1 MNVSSTQALPTKNFI
16 KELIQKDSEIKSTYQ
31 KFTSQMHGE
40 LIPRNHFFEWVGK
53 KTIPERQVQIVHH
66 FKSLGKF
73 NDFHVCV
80 LTDKPMKFIAAE
92 SKCDGISGTVEI
104 ITVDKLNE
112 DFYKALKDSNEP
124 DCDKLHKDFV
134 NITQL
139 HNVGLENQALRSD
152 YYRLALLYTYGGIH
166 SDTNIPLK
174 ELDSSASAL
183 QYPLI
188 PLRGK
193 NGLIIRTTDIPVVG
207 FSGTVPLWDNS
218 LIASQ
223 KNNQIVLSMIKHMLN
238 LENKLKD
245 ILIESSNKSEFKKT
259 LSLHDAMR
267 LWQCKEE
274 YYIKASI
281 ELTKNAYRIA
291 SPDITEEVLNSLAS
305 QVKDDLV
312 PALKSTEH
320 AVAKQQ
326 GLLTARH
333 CIVSRMLGG
342 GTDALTP
349 IMRKKLTRGKLIREQ
364 LKELEDFA
372 KSLSFPLPDDQPSYA
387 NIKPLQD
394 GRNHKGLCSWYGQSN
409 PHYVD
414 DSNM

>member
-1 MNVSSTQALPTKNFI
+1 MNISSTQASPTKNFI
-16 KELIQKDSEIKSTYQ
+16 KELIQKDAEIKSAYQ
-31 KFTSQMHGE
+31 EFTSQTHGE

-53 KTIPERQVQIVHH
+53 KTLPERQVQIVHH

-73 NDFHVCV
+73 NDFHVCI
-80 LTDKPMKFIAAE
+80 LTDKPMKYIAAE

-166 SDTNIPLK
+166 SDINIPLK
-174 ELDSSASAL
+174 GLDSSASAL

-193 NGLIIRTTDIPVVG
+193 NGLLIRTIDLPVVG
-207 FSGTVPLWDNS
+207 SDKKLPHWDNA
-218 LIASQ
+218 LIASK
-223 KNNQIVLSMIKHMLN
+223 KNNQIILSMIKHMLN

-245 ILIESSNKSEFKKT
+245 ILIENSNKSEIKKT

-281 ELTKNAYRIA
+281 ELTKNSISIA
-291 SPDITEEVLNSLAS
+291 FPDSSEEYLNSLAS
-305 QVKDDLV
+305 PVKDHV
-312 PALKSTEH
+312 VSALQSTEH

-326 GLLTARH
+326 GRLTARH
-333 CIVSRMLGG
+333 CIVTRMLGG

-349 IMRKKLTRGKLIREQ
+349 ILREQ
-364 LKELEDFA
+364 LTRKQYNGAEDFA

-387 NIKPLQD
+387 NIKPLHD
-394 GRNHKGLCSWYGQSN
+394 ERDHKGLGSWYGKPN

>member
-1 MNVSSTQALPTKNFI
+1 MNISSTQVSHTNNLF
-16 KELIQKDSEIKSTYQ
+16 KELIRKDSEIKSAYQ
-31 KFTSQMHGE
+31 EFTGQTHGE
-40 LIPRNHFFEWVGK
+40 LMPRNQFFEWVGK
-53 KTIPERQVQIVHH
+53 KTLPERQVQIVHH
-66 FKSLGKF
+66 FKNLGKF

-80 LTDKPMKFIAAE
+80 LTDKPMKVIAAE
-92 SKCDGISGTVEI
+92 SKCDGISGTMEI

-124 DCDKLHKDFV
+124 DCDKLYKDFV
-134 NITQL
+134 NSTQL

-166 SDTNIPLK
+166 SDINIPLK

-183 QYPLI
+183 QHPLI

-193 NGLIIRTTDIPVVG
+193 NGLLIRTIDIPVPG
-207 FSGTVPLWDNS
+207 SGGTVPHWDNS

-238 LENKLKD
+238 LENKLKET
-245 ILIESSNKSEFKKT
+245 LIENSDNSEIKKT
-259 LSLHDAMR
+259 LTLHDAMR

-274 YYIKASI
+274 YYIKAFI
-281 ELTKNAYRIA
+281 EFTKNAMRNAY
-291 SPDITEEVLNSLAS
+291 PDSSEEYLNSIAS
-305 QVKDDLV
+305 QVKDNLV
-312 PALKSTEH
+312 PALKSTEY

-326 GLLTARH
+326 GLVTARH
-333 CIVSRMLGG
+333 CIVTRMLGG

-349 IMRKKLTRGKLIREQ
+349 IIREQLSSEQLIREQ
-364 LKELEDFA
+364 YIAIEDFT
-372 KSLSFPLPDDQPSYA
+372 KSLRFPFPDDQPSYA
-387 NIKPLQD
+387 NIKPLHD
-394 GRNHKGLCSWYGQSN
+394 GRNHRGLRSWYGQSN
-409 PHYVD
+409 PDYVD